1 MFHSADIRTEEVLLR
16 HLSCTTPAG
25 GHIPEGE
32 LDWGYILNRAEEQG
46 VAGLLWRNLKALGC
60 EGVPPRAMRRLKVSY
75 LWNVMN
81 YELYFRELGPVLRD
95 FCEGD
100 ISFVLLRGP
109 VLVRLVYGDPG
120 LRGFTDV
127 DIWTR
132 EGDLRKAQDVLR
144 DNGFSPLDGYPLLFH
159 RGGVWVD
166 LHSDLVGT
174 GRVRSR
180 GFGVKL
186 DHDAVW
192 NDARPLMMEGYEV
205 LALSVVDRL
214 LFLCLHAL
222 KHSFWRLIW
231 TVDIAETVR
240 KHDIDWD
247 AFVRRA
253 RDFGLER
260 PAYYGLLC
268 AKELLGA
275 PVPEEAL
282 LPLSV
287 RRGYVERKLSE
298 LALSGLGTDGLSE
311 ALYLFS
317 IPKVSQK
324 LRFLWEVVF
333 LRPEVRPQVDLRGG
347 PLFYPRR
354 MFKAGALAL
363 DIARRLCVHT
373 KSRSFRCKGGVWDD
387 GQEAVHKGRAR
398 ARSRDSAPSG
408 SARSGTDREGRPKE
422 LA

>member
-1 MFHSADIRTEEVLLR
+1 MRTEDILVRYLSGTVPRGGVERLLKD
-16 HLSCTTPAG
+16 G
-25 GHIPEGE
+25 V
-32 LDWGYILNRAEEQG
+32 DWEYISDRAEEQG

-60 EGVPPRAMRRLKVSY
+60 EGVQPRAMRRLKTSY
-75 LWNVMN
+75 LWNIMN
-81 YELYFRELGPVLRD
+81 YELYSRELGPVLRD
-95 FCEGD
+95 FYEGD
-100 ISFVLLRGP
+100 ISVVLLRGP
-109 VLVRLVYGDPG
+109 VLVRLVDPG

-186 DHDAVW
+186 DQDAVW
-192 NDARPLMMEGYEV
+192 NDTRPLMMEEYEV
-205 LALSVVDRL
+205 LSLSVVDRL
-214 LFLCLHAL
+214 LFLCLHAF

-240 KHDIDWD
+240 KHEIDWD
-247 AFVRRA
+247 VFVRRA
-253 RDFGLER
+253 QDFGLER
-260 PAYYGLLC
+260 PAYYGILC
-268 AKELLGA
+268 AKELLDA
-275 PVPEEAL
+275 PVPEEAVSS
-282 LPLSV
+282 LSV
-287 RRGYVERKLSE
+287 RRGYVERKLSD

-324 LRFLWEVVF
+324 LRFMWEVVF
-333 LRPEVRPQVDLRGG
+333 LRPEVRPQVDPKGG

-354 MFKAGALAL
+354 LLRAGKLAFE
-363 DIARRLCVHT
+363 IARRAT
-373 KSRSFRCKGGVWDD
+373 
-387 GQEAVHKGRAR
+387 
-398 ARSRDSAPSG
+398 
-408 SARSGTDREGRPKE
+408 
-422 LA
+422 